1 MTAKQAKINYS
12 FDWHKNI
19 GFVMNKGYFHIKA
32 SDNYYILLNVNY
44 FLLPL
49 LFAFC

>member
-12 FDWHKNI
+12 FDCHKNI
-19 GFVMNKGYFHIKA
+19 GFIMNKGCFHIKA

-44 FLLPL
+44 FPLP
-49 LFAFC
+49 FAFC